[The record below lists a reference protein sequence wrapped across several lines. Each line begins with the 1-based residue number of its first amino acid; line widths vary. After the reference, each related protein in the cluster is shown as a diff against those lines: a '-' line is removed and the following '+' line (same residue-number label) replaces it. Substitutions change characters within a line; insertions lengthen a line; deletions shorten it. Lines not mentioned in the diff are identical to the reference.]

1 MQAVFDFEHLVKCVE
16 WMMTNWKISHE
27 PEGDFGNDPLLVNQ
41 HSRLWVMRGGYE
53 KWKERLH
60 RALYYVLLAGAA
72 FSGPYNAPFFQAER
86 AGRTEFLQRCARCVR
101 STDGSRG
108 ATILIEEDFEYLKT
122 FAVYHLSASDD
133 SDMGRW
139 RDDQYETIFGPLARY
154 LIEDGR
160 DCGLREGLDRSMI
173 AEHDELNGEGDV
185 FSWYTGEQAGSIRE
199 VKSLVAAYE
208 HLRRKVYRTDYSKA
222 PISGGFPAIENFE
235 GQRKVTVAVFGQ
247 FQLDEISLPV
257 TVEASENGFLLAK
270 PVSESSKLSIIDVSQ
285 ILHQMSMREREFQ
298 PAHPLPPTFQF
309 FSYCLRTYFN
319 LKWKPNI
326 FESGWG
332 HEKWLDELAN
342 GDMFQAPHSNF
353 NMIDSLVLCRS
364 PPSAEEN

>member
-27 PEGDFGNDPLLVNQ
+27 PEGDFGNEPLLLNK
-41 HSRLWVMRGGYE
+41 HGLLWVAKGRYE

-60 RALYYVLLAGAA
+60 RAFYYVLLTGAA
-72 FSGPYNAPFFQAER
+72 FFGPYNAPFFQAEK
-86 AGRTEFLQRCARCVR
+86 AGRSEFLQRCARCVR

-122 FAVYHLSASDD
+122 FPVYHFSASDD
-133 SDMGRW
+133 SDKGRW
-139 RDDQYETIFGPLARY
+139 RDYQYKTIFGPLAKY
-154 LIEDGR
+154 LIEDVR
-160 DCGLREGLDRSMI
+160 DRGIREGLDRARI
-173 AEHDELNGEGDV
+173 AEYDELDGEGPV
-185 FSWYTGEQAGSIRE
+185 FSWYTGELAGSIRE

-222 PISGGFPAIENFE
+222 SNTNGFPTIENFE

-247 FQLDEISLPV
+247 FQLDEISLPAN
-257 TVEASENGFLLAK
+257 VEASENGFLWAK
-270 PVSESSKLSIIDVSQ
+270 PVSESSDLSSIDVSQ
-285 ILHQMSMREREFQ
+285 ILHRLSRREREFQ

-309 FSYCLRTYFN
+309 FSYCLRTFFN

-332 HEKWLDELAN
+332 HERWIDELAN
-342 GDMFQAPHSNF
+342 GDMFQAPHSHL
-353 NMIDSLVLCRS
+353 NMRDSLVLCRN
-364 PPSAEEN
+364 PSSVEEN